1 MKITKQQWAKIGP
14 LLNTALE
21 LDATTREQWL
31 EGIVRTDAEIAPLLK
46 QILAT
51 HDQAERAS
59 ALETVPKLAPPPPSS
74 LPSFFHPGDMIGAY
88 RLVLPLGRGGM
99 GEVWLA
105 DQADGRIT
113 RQVALKLPTQVQHLE
128 VWRRRFQRERDILAK
143 LTHPNIAR
151 LFDAGVDEKL
161 SRIGIGQ
168 PYLALEYVEGKPLN
182 EYVDAKLLPIAA
194 RLKLFRQ
201 VLAATTHA
209 HQHLVVHRD
218 LKPGN
223 ILVTASGEVKLLD
236 FGIAK
241 LIDDAATQT
250 TDDSRAAQHQSVT
263 ELTRIGGR
271 VMTLRYAAPEQVTGE
286 AITTAT
292 DVYALGV
299 ILHELIT
306 GLSPYRATREA
317 KRLSEAALTDEP
329 TSVPSALHFSLDDI
343 HKRGLRSARQL
354 TNQVA
359 GDLDAIVLKAM
370 RKQPDERYLSVTAL
384 DDDVRRHLE
393 GSPVHARKGTWRYLA
408 GRFVMRHKI
417 PMVAAALVLITIVG
431 GLIVVD
437 QERRVAVAERER
449 AERHFKSVRTLANSL
464 MFDVHDQIDHLS
476 GATKAKQVLAEN
488 ASKYLDQLS
497 TESTLDTGL
506 SIELAK
512 AYERLASIQGQVDA
526 ANIGKPA
533 EALKSYQRAAQL
545 LIPLAQSPTGLA
557 KFMVSTSATLNAL
570 TVAHE
575 LAKIYR
581 NISGIQRGMGKLE
594 DAYQSIKTGAAF
606 AEQASGLPNAVLADK
621 TMYAVMLY
629 EREKSL
635 GTIKSDREIRLK
647 GVEQA
652 VAIVE
657 ALRVSNP
664 NDDDLQDRMAW
675 LYSENGH
682 ALRDD
687 KNPEVKRQ
695 AIKKYEAALKIREDA
710 LLKTPL
716 DTALQRA
723 IVAHHNAMG
732 HTYQQLYE
740 LDNAIKQQS
749 AANEAM
755 QRISKQ
761 DPANAQF
768 KSDSVQTLLSLATA
782 QAEAGDAAAAQRS
795 AEEGLRCL
803 AELPAAMRAL
813 KRTRAAEMSLQK
825 TVGDANFEHAQQ
837 LAVSNAQTRAVKRQI
852 LIAARVAM
860 VAAIKIIEE
869 NAPTAQYAK
878 ARVTE
883 IAAAQKRLGEIDT
896 QLAKLKIGR

>member
-59 ALETVPKLAPPPPSS
+59 ELETVPKLAPPPPSS

-194 RLKLFRQ
+194 RLKLYRQ

-250 TDDSRAAQHQSVT
+250 TDDSSAAQHQSAT

-317 KRLSEAALTDEP
+317 KRLTEAALTDEP
-329 TSVPSALHFSLDDI
+329 TSVPSALNFSLDDI

-417 PMVAAALVLITIVG
+417 PMFAAALVLITIVG

-464 MFDVHDQIDHLS
+464 MFDVHDQIEHLS
-476 GATKAKQVLAEN
+476 GATKAKQVLVEN
-488 ASKYLDQLS
+488 ASKYLAQLS
-497 TESTLDTGL
+497 NESKLDTPL

-512 AYERLASIQGQVDA
+512 AYARLADIQGQNDG
-526 ANIGKPA
+526 ANIGKPDA
-533 EALKSYQRAAQL
+533 ALASYQRVVELLTPIAQPV
-545 LIPLAQSPTGLA
+545 IKPT
-557 KFMVSTSATLNAL
+557 STTDLESAHIADY
-570 TVAHE
+570 E
-575 LAKIYR
+575 LSKAYRKIG
-581 NISGIQRGMGKLE
+581 GIQRAMGKLE
-594 DAYQSIKTGAAF
+594 PAYASSKTGAEF
-606 AEQASGLPNAVLADK
+606 ALRASQSANATLENK
-621 TMYAVMLY
+621 TLHVVMDY
-629 EREKSL
+629 ERERSL
-635 GTIKSDREIRLK
+635 AGLRKDRVIRLK
-647 GVEQA
+647 GATDA
-652 VAIVE
+652 VAAMEV
-657 ALRVSNP
+657 LRLSNP
-664 NDDDLQDRMAW
+664 DDRDLLDRLAW
-675 LYSENGH
+675 CYSENGH

-687 KNPEVKRQ
+687 QDPEVKRQ
-695 AIKKYEAALKIREDA
+695 AIKKYEMALAIREAA
-710 LLKTPL
+710 LLKAPN
-716 DTALQRA
+716 DVELQRA
-723 IVAHHNAMG
+723 ILAHHNAIG
-732 HTYQQLYE
+732 KTYSQLHDDE
-740 LDNAIKQQS
+740 NAIKHLR
-749 AANEAM
+749 AADDNM
-755 QRISKQ
+755 VRISSQ
-761 DPANAQF
+761 DVGNVQF
-768 KSDSVQTLLSLATA
+768 KSDAVQTILSLSEAQQAAGDNHAAQASADEGLKRLAALPGEARALRRTVAAEASLQKIIGEVTLHEAEKMRAVSPQSAGMVVQTLISAR
-782 QAEAGDAAAAQRS
+782 EA
-795 AEEGLRCL
+795 
-803 AELPAAMRAL
+803 
-813 KRTRAAEMSLQK
+813 
-825 TVGDANFEHAQQ
+825 F
-837 LAVSNAQTRAVKRQI
+837 
-852 LIAARVAM
+852 
-860 VAAIKIIEE
+860 VAAIKAISQGTSTTGYE
-869 NAPTAQYAK
+869 NKRAA
-878 ARVTE
+878 E
-883 IAAAQKRLGEIDT
+883 IANMQKQIDDIDRRLMR
-896 QLAKLKIGR
+896 LKTKR

>member
-59 ALETVPKLAPPPPSS
+59 ELETVPKLAPPPPSS

-250 TDDSRAAQHQSVT
+250 TDNSSAAQHQSAT

-317 KRLSEAALTDEP
+317 KRLTEAALTDEP
-329 TSVPSALHFSLDDI
+329 TSMPSALNFSLDDI
-343 HKRGLRSARQL
+343 HKRGLRNARQL

-464 MFDVHDQIDHLS
+464 MFDVHDQIEHLS
-476 GATKAKQVLAEN
+476 GATKAKQVLVEN
-488 ASKYLDQLS
+488 ASKYLAQLS
-497 TESTLDTGL
+497 NESKLDTPL

-512 AYERLASIQGQVDA
+512 AYARLADIQGQNDG
-526 ANIGKPA
+526 ANIGKPDA
-533 EALKSYQRAAQL
+533 ALANYQRVVELLTPIAQPYAKSL
-545 LIPLAQSPTGLA
+545 SADELESARLADKDLA
-557 KFMVSTSATLNAL
+557 KV
-570 TVAHE
+570 
-575 LAKIYR
+575 YR
-581 NISGIQRGMGKLE
+581 KVGGIQRAMGKLE
-594 DAYQSIKTGAAF
+594 LAYASNKTGAEF
-606 AEQASGLPNAVLADK
+606 ALRASQSAHATVEDK
-621 TMYAVMLY
+621 TMQVVMDY
-629 EREKSL
+629 ERERSL
-635 GTIKSDREIRLK
+635 AGLRQQDRAIRLK
-647 GVEQA
+647 GATNA
-652 VAIVE
+652 VMAME
-657 ALRVSNP
+657 ALRIAYP
-664 NDDDLQDRMAW
+664 NNAELMDRLAW
-675 LYSENGH
+675 CYSENGH

-687 KNPEVKRQ
+687 ASPDVKRE
-695 AIKKYEAALKIREDA
+695 AIKKYEAALAIREAA
-710 LLKTPL
+710 LLKAPNDVT
-716 DTALQRA
+716 LQRA
-723 IVAHHNAMG
+723 ILTHHNAIG
-732 HTYQQLYE
+732 NTYTQLHE
-740 LDNAIKQQS
+740 TDNAIKHLRAADDSIMRLSSQDVGNVQFQSDAVQTILNLAGAQQVAGDNKAADASANAGLQRLAALPAEARALRRTVAAKASLQKMIGELTLHEAEKMRAVSPQS
-749 AANEAM
+749 AGMVLQKLITAREAFV
-755 QRISKQ
+755 
-761 DPANAQF
+761 A
-768 KSDSVQTLLSLATA
+768 
-782 QAEAGDAAAAQRS
+782 
-795 AEEGLRCL
+795 
-803 AELPAAMRAL
+803 AL
-813 KRTRAAEMSLQK
+813 KAISQGTSTTGYENKRAAEIANMQK
-825 TVGDANFEHAQQ
+825 QIDDIDRRMMT
-837 LAVSNAQTRAVKRQI
+837 LKTKR
-852 LIAARVAM
+852 
-860 VAAIKIIEE
+860 
-869 NAPTAQYAK
+869 
-878 ARVTE
+878 
-883 IAAAQKRLGEIDT
+883 
-896 QLAKLKIGR
+896 

>member
-59 ALETVPKLAPPPPSS
+59 ELETVPKLAPPPPSS

-194 RLKLFRQ
+194 RLKLYRQ

-250 TDDSRAAQHQSVT
+250 TDASSAAQHQSAT

-317 KRLSEAALTDEP
+317 KRLTEAALTDEP
-329 TSVPSALHFSLDDI
+329 TSVPSALNFSLDDV

-417 PMVAAALVLITIVG
+417 PMFAAALVLITIVG

-464 MFDVHDQIDHLS
+464 MFDVHDQIEHLS
-476 GATKAKQVLAEN
+476 GATKAKQVLVEN
-488 ASKYLDQLS
+488 ASKYLAQLMNESNLDQSLR
-497 TESTLDTGL
+497 
-506 SIELAK
+506 IELAK
-512 AYERLASIQGQVDA
+512 AYTRLADIQGQNDG
-526 ANIGKPA
+526 ANIGKPSA
-533 EALKSYQRAAQL
+533 ALGSYQRAVELLMPIAQPNSKSL
-545 LIPLAQSPTGLA
+545 
-557 KFMVSTSATLNAL
+557 SAD
-570 TVAHE
+570 AHE
-575 LAKIYR
+575 SVHLADHDLATVYR
-581 NISGIQRGMGKLE
+581 KISGIQRAMGKLE
-594 DAYQSIKTGAAF
+594 LAYASNKTGAEF
-606 AEQASGLPNAVLADK
+606 AQLASQSANATIEDK
-621 TMYAVMLY
+621 TMQVVMEY
-629 EREKSL
+629 ERERSRGAL
-635 GTIKSDREIRLK
+635 LNDNAIRLK
-647 GVEQA
+647 GATDA
-652 VAIVE
+652 VAAMEVLRIAYPNNVE
-657 ALRVSNP
+657 LM
-664 NDDDLQDRMAW
+664 DRLAW
-675 LYSENGH
+675 CYTENGH

-687 KNPEVKRQ
+687 KTLDSKRL
-695 AIKKYEAALKIREDA
+695 AIKKYEAALVIYEAA
-710 LLKTPL
+710 LSTRPNDITL
-716 DTALQRA
+716 ARA
-723 IVAHHNAMG
+723 IVTHHNAIG
-732 HTYQQLYE
+732 KTYSQLHDNE
-740 LDNAIKQQS
+740 NAIMHLKTADVS
-749 AANEAM
+749 M
-755 QRISKQ
+755 LRLSLQ
-761 DPANAQF
+761 DVGNAQF
-768 KSDSVQTLLSLATA
+768 QSDSVQTILSLAEA
-782 QAEAGDAAAAQRS
+782 QQAAGDDKAAHASANVGVQRLAVLPGEARALRRTVAAEA
-795 AEEGLRCL
+795 
-803 AELPAAMRAL
+803 
-813 KRTRAAEMSLQK
+813 SLQK
-825 TVGDANFEHAQQ
+825 MIGELTLHEAEKMR
-837 LAVSNAQTRAVKRQI
+837 AVSPQSAGMVIQT
-852 LIAARVAM
+852 LISAREAF
-860 VAAIKIIEE
+860 VAAIKAISQGT
-869 NAPTAQYAK
+869 PTTGFEKKRAA
-878 ARVTE
+878 E
-883 IAAAQKRLGEIDT
+883 IANMQKQIDDIDRRLMR
-896 QLAKLKIGR
+896 LKTKR